1 MKEVKIVCI
10 YNGKCPI
17 PYDER
22 EKVPLTICLECGGL
36 YVIKRDKDEE

>member
-10 YNGKCPI
+10 YGYRCPI
-17 PYDER
+17 PYDEDD
-22 EKVPLTICLECGGL
+22 KVPLDVCLQCGGL